1 MMMKYEQQKNME
13 KKYLLLMLCILAGCK
28 TQNLDSV
35 VSQNP
40 PIPKLPEGYKEKVR
54 AQADVNTANV
64 SLAWDAS
71 PDNSVTGYKLYA
83 GELSRNYNI
92 VINVGNTLTGTFTN
106 LQREVTYYFAAT
118 AYNILGTE
126 SVYSDELV
134 YTIPQAPIVPQVLT
148 LITVASTN
156 LSGPWM
162 PISTNT
168 VSSTNRFELF
178 KLKVNK
184 QP

>member
-106 LQREVTYYFAAT
+106 LQREVTYYFA
-118 AYNILGTE
+118 
-126 SVYSDELV
+126 D
-134 YTIPQAPIVPQVLT
+134 
-148 LITVASTN
+148 
-156 LSGPWM
+156 
-162 PISTNT
+162 
-168 VSSTNRFELF
+168 
-178 KLKVNK
+178 
-184 QP
+184 